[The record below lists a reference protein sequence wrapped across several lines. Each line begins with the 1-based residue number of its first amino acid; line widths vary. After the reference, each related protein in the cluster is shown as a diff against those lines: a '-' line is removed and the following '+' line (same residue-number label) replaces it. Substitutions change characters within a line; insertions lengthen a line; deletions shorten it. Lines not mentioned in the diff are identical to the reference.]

1 MRTFFITAGAVV
13 VAGLLFMALSIVMGA
28 GKPFPDPFYGSREIT
43 LMKRNYALSVE
54 QPKLIVMAGSGAM
67 FGVRASMLE
76 QATGR
81 PTVNM
86 GVTGSLGI
94 RFMAREVREVAKT
107 GDAVLLPLE
116 PHVLATDEVENFVS
130 ATVAYSM
137 GLELMQDMRPLE
149 ALHFLRL
156 LPLQRIFRAAWTEI
170 PSEELVVSHK
180 KGDIDQR
187 GDWRGPTQ
195 SQTDSLIS
203 LSGVQPNETT
213 TAPDLP
219 VCEPQHAKHRSLEI
233 IEDLANW
240 AEREGILLIMTW
252 PNQMNRPEVREPQY
266 ICRLFAARD
275 RLISSGVAWVGDYE
289 DSLLPMSL
297 MFDTLYH
304 PTGVGADARTAR
316 LVDALCSE
324 TTLCN

>member
-1 MRTFFITAGAVV
+1 MRAFFITAGSVV
-13 VAGLLFMALSIVMGA
+13 TAGALFLALSIVLGA

-43 LMKRNYALSVE
+43 LMKREYAFSIDR
-54 QPKLIVMAGSGAM
+54 PKLIVMAGSGAM

-94 RFMAREVREVAKT
+94 RFMAREVRLVAKP
-107 GDAVLLPLE
+107 GDVVVLPLE

-137 GLELMQDMRPLE
+137 GLDLMQDMRPLE
-149 ALHFLRL
+149 AIHFLRL
-156 LPLQRIFRAAWTEI
+156 LPLPRILRAAWTEI
-170 PSEELVVSHK
+170 QPGELAVSHK
-180 KGDIDQR
+180 PGDIDQR
-187 GDWRGPTQ
+187 GDWRGPTA
-195 SQTDSLIS
+195 SLTDNLIV
-203 LSGVQPNETT
+203 LAGAQPNETLQ
-213 TAPDLP
+213 PP
-219 VCEPQHAKHRSLEI
+219 PSPKCERQRSDYRSLEI
-233 IEDLANW
+233 IEELATW
-240 AEREGILLIMTW
+240 AEDEGVSLIMTW
-252 PNQMNRPEVREPQY
+252 PNQMNRPEVRQSAY
-266 ICRLFAARD
+266 ICRLFAARN
-275 RLISSGVAWVGDYE
+275 RLTSSGIKWIGDYE

-304 PTGVGADARTAR
+304 PTGVGADVRTAR